1 MGFYDTACLISG
13 VNLSGIEA
21 TAVLLQ
27 RTAAGQYQPIAL
39 GTRGSYDGFGCIDAI
54 AADANTA
61 ALTTFFSHRYR
72 QGRFIAHDHTHR
84 GDPDWFDPDIAIE
97 SLLYLIERTTTC
109 ADLYGGIYPPCT
121 VLDGHPVVLTLIA
134 QPVWDA
140 LSRARR
146 IPLDELV
153 EVAFGAGANV
163 ASEIYDRQLN
173 DLIEPLEQLAA
184 VSDFISTEP
193 ALQWAPPGE
202 RLQRYPRGVG
212 GQFSAEQSRHFVDVA
227 RGDYRHDKR
236 MQRALDEY
244 VRRVD

>member
-1 MGFYDTACLISG
+1 MGFYDAACLISG
-13 VNLSGIEA
+13 VSLSGVEA

-27 RTAAGQYQPIAL
+27 RADDGRYHPIAL
-39 GTRGSYDGFGCIDAI
+39 GIHGTYDGFGCIDGVAT
-54 AADANTA
+54 DANTA
-61 ALTTFFSHRYR
+61 ALTAFFSHAYR

-97 SLLYLIERTTTC
+97 SLLYLVERTTTC
-109 ADLYGGIYPPCT
+109 ADLYGGLYPPCT
-121 VLDGHPVVLTLIA
+121 VLDGHPVVFTLIA

-140 LSRARR
+140 LCRGRR
-146 IPLDELV
+146 IPREELV
-153 EVAFGAGANV
+153 EVAFGAGAVV
-163 ASEIYDRQLN
+163 ATEIYDRRLN
-173 DLIEPLEQLAA
+173 HLVEPLEQLAA
-184 VSDFISTEP
+184 VSDFIRAEP

-212 GQFSAEQSRHFVDVA
+212 GQFNAEQIRHFVEVA
-227 RGDYRHDKR
+227 RDDYRHDER